1 LAPHASFNLGHEVF
15 RKLQVIK
22 GLLEGLGGLLCLAA
36 IPCEALLRCAVATRS
51 GFRVFFGVS
60 CGGGHE
66 ELLCAVWILYDCS
79 LPRRM

>member
-1 LAPHASFNLGHEVF
+1 VL
-15 RKLQVIK
+15 R
-22 GLLEGLGGLLCLAA
+22 LAA
-36 IPCEALLRCAVATRS
+36 ITRKALLCGAAATRS